1 MKEKLEV
8 VLGINDWV
16 LKLMY
21 YEFFFIFFK
30 EWEFFE
36 SFFLDVMYLVLE
48 ELSLES
54 LKVFDDKEIIEF
66 IS

>member
-1 MKEKLEV
+1 
-8 VLGINDWV
+8 
-16 LKLMY
+16 MY

-48 ELSLES
+48 EFSLEN
-54 LKVFDDKEIIEF
+54 LKVFDDKEIIGF